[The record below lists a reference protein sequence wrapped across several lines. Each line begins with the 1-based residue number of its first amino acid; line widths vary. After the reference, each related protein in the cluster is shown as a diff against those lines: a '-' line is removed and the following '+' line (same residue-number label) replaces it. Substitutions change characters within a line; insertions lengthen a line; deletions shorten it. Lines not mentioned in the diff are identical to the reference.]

1 MKVKDILKNGYL
13 LLDGGM
19 GTYYSQL
26 KHASGRDVEKASLT
40 EPDLIRGIHT
50 EYLEAG
56 SRAIQTNTFA
66 ANRVNYAGQE
76 PMRKNNTLFQ
86 NNAEQCVEE
95 IITASWNLAA
105 AAAEPFDAAVFAD
118 IGPISHLNETVD
130 PAEELIFVADRFLAL
145 GAENFLFETQ
155 SNTDGLKAAA
165 EHIKALCPEAF
176 IITSFAVQADGF
188 TREGIYAQELIHAMK
203 ACPAVDA
210 IGFNCVSGARH
221 MLELVQELDTE
232 GITLSCMPNA
242 GYPTILNNRTF
253 YEGDPV
259 YFASQLAQ
267 LRSLGAV
274 ILGGCCGT
282 TPVHIELAGKVLEE
296 GLAEGADESTLA
308 RIRSKSCKKPEQNAG
323 GGVVQNAG
331 EQIREMSDSP
341 FYAKLLRGEKVVA
354 VELDPPSDVTLTKFM
369 SGAWEL
375 KGAGADILTVAD
387 CPIGRARM
395 DASLLVCKI
404 RRELN
409 MDAIPHMTCRDR
421 NLNATKALLLGLYAE
436 GVRNVLL
443 VTGDPIPTADRD
455 EVKTVF
461 QFNSRKLASFVT
473 TLGKQQLP
481 GPFHLFGALNV
492 NARNFDVQLK
502 LAKEKLESGMVGFLT
517 QPVLTEE
524 AFENLKRARKE
535 LPNAY
540 ILGGIIPVTS
550 AKNGRFMNSE
560 VNGIN
565 VDEKVIEM
573 YDGLKRKEAE
583 DLAVEIS
590 TEVAKRIAEEVD
602 GYYIITPFQRTG
614 LVSRI
619 LKKLKEN
626 EDL

>member
-1 MKVKDILKNGYL
+1 MTARELLKNGYL

-26 KHASGRDVEKASLT
+26 KRASGRDVEKASIA

-56 SRAIQTNTFA
+56 SQAIQTNTFA
-66 ANRVNYAGQE
+66 VNRVNYTGQADAVRE
-76 PMRKNNTLFQ
+76 GI
-86 NNAEQCVEE
+86 A
-95 IITASWNLAA
+95 ASWKLANE
-105 AAAEPFDAAVFAD
+105 AAEPFHAAVFAD
-118 IGPISHLNETVD
+118 IGPISTASENVKVAD
-130 PAEELIFVADRFLAL
+130 ELIFVADCFLEL
-145 GAENFLFETQ
+145 GATDFLFETQ
-155 SNTDGLKAAA
+155 SNTEGLAAAA
-165 EHIKALCPEAF
+165 EHIKAACPEAY

-188 TREGIYAQELIHAMK
+188 TREGIYAQTLLDTMK
-203 ACPAVDA
+203 VCPAVDA

-232 GITLSCMPNA
+232 GVTLSIMPNA

-253 YEGDPV
+253 YEGDPA
-259 YFASQLAQ
+259 YFAGQMAE

-282 TPVHIELAGKVLEE
+282 TPVHIELTRKALKEGVEAGTGEAA
-296 GLAEGADESTLA
+296 LAKIRAKGKNKSNGDEGAGAENSPETAEQKKA
-308 RIRSKSCKKPEQNAG
+308 RMQL
-323 GGVVQNAG
+323 
-331 EQIREMSDSP
+331 REMAESP
-341 FYAKLLRGEKVVA
+341 FYAKLLRKEKVVA
-354 VELDPPSDVTLTKFM
+354 VELDPPSDVTLTRFM
-369 SGAWEL
+369 AGAWEL

-481 GPFHLFGALNV
+481 SPFHLFGALNV

-502 LAKEKLESGMVGFLT
+502 LAREKLENGMTGFLT
-517 QPVLTEE
+517 QPILTEE

-535 LPNAY
+535 LSNAY

-590 TEVAKRIAEEVD
+590 TEVAKRIASEVD

-619 LKKLKEN
+619 LKKMEEEGLK
-626 EDL
+626 

>member
-1 MKVKDILKNGYL
+1 MTAREILKKGYL

-26 KHASGRDVEKASLT
+26 KRASGRDVEQASLM

-56 SRAIQTNTFA
+56 SHAIQTNTFA
-66 ANRVNYAGQE
+66 VNRINYAGQGA
-76 PMRKNNTLFQ
+76 
-86 NNAEQCVEE
+86 AEADAEE
-95 IITASWNLAA
+95 VINASWKLATEAA
-105 AAAEPFDAAVFAD
+105 APFNAAVFAD
-118 IGPISHLNETVD
+118 IGPINTQSED
-130 PAEELIFVADRFLAL
+130 ISAADELIWVADRFLAL
-145 GAENFLFETQ
+145 GAVNFLFETQ
-155 SNTDGLKAAA
+155 SNTEGLA
-165 EHIKALCPEAF
+165 ETALHIKTVCPEAF

-188 TREGIYAQELIHAMK
+188 TREGVYAQALIDTMK
-203 ACPAVDA
+203 VCPAVDA

-221 MLELVQELDTE
+221 MMELVQELDTE
-232 GITLSCMPNA
+232 GVSLSIMPNA

-259 YFASQLAQ
+259 YFAGQLAE
-267 LRSLGAV
+267 LHSLGAV

-282 TPVHIELAGKVLEE
+282 TPVHIELAKKALEE
-296 GLAEGADESTLA
+296 GLADGAGESALA
-308 RIRSKSCKKPEQNAG
+308 KIRSKGRKTAKNSAESEEQNKT
-323 GGVVQNAG
+323 QR
-331 EQIREMSDSP
+331 QLREMADSP

-443 VTGDPIPTADRD
+443 VTGDPIPTVDRD

-481 GPFHLFGALNV
+481 GQFHLFGALNV

-502 LAKEKLESGMVGFLT
+502 LAKEKLENGMVGFLT
-517 QPVLTEE
+517 QPILTEE
-524 AFENLKRARKE
+524 AFVNLKRARKE

-565 VDEKVIEM
+565 VDEKVVEM
-573 YDGLKRKEAE
+573 YEGLKRKEAE

-590 TEVAKRIAEEVD
+590 TEVAKRIAPEVD

-619 LKKLKEN
+619 IKKMQDEFILPV
-626 EDL
+626 